1 MFNQFLDNNKDIIDK
16 LRILLVSRQYYWY
29 HASLL
34 ILAEILF
41 NFVII
46 KKINYTEID
55 WVAYMQ
61 EVSGFLKGELDYLN
75 LKGDTG
81 PLVYPA
87 GFVYIFSLL
96 YKITNNG
103 ENIRLAQYIFMGLYI
118 ATLVIILN
126 IYKKSRTFPT
136 YGIYLLLISKRL
148 HSIYVLRC
156 FNDPVAIFFI
166 FCAILAALHHYWSLT
181 SVLFSIS
188 VSIKMN
194 TLLYAPGLALVM
206 FKSIGISNSIINA
219 LIFVIIQV
227 VLGIPFLYHAPKS
240 YISKAFEFSRV
251 FFYKWTVN
259 WKIIDEKIFLN
270 PIFHNILLGL
280 HILFLLIFLVYKWS
294 GPRHDIKTLIINV
307 FKNKKTILHSDY
319 IISVFF
325 ISNFIGIV
333 FSRSL
338 HYQFYSW
345 YYMTLPYL
353 LWQTNIILP
362 LKIILLFCIEFCWN
376 IYPSTPRSS
385 GLLLISHLILLIS
398 LLFYK
403 ENDYEHIKQRKR
415 IKRN

>member
-1 MFNQFLDNNKDIIDK
+1 MFNKFLENNDLIHTLKT
-16 LRILLVSRQYYWY
+16 LLVSRKYYWY
-29 HASLL
+29 HASFL
-34 ILAEILF
+34 IFLEVVF

-55 WVAYMQ
+55 WIAYMQ
-61 EVSGFLKGELDYLN
+61 EVSGFLNGELDYMK

-96 YKITNNG
+96 YKMTNNG

-118 ATLVIILN
+118 ATLVVILK
-126 IYKKSRTFPT
+126 IYQKSKTLPT
-136 YGIYLLLISKRL
+136 VGIYLLLLSKRL

-166 FCAILAALHHYWSLT
+166 FCALLAALHHYWHLT
-181 SVLFSIS
+181 AVLFSIS

-206 FKSIGISNSIINA
+206 FRSIGITHSIINA
-219 LIFVIIQV
+219 LIFVLIQV
-227 VLGIPFLYHAPKS
+227 ILGLPFLYYAPKS
-240 YISKAFEFSRV
+240 YIGKAFEFSRV

-259 WKIIDEKIFLN
+259 WKIVNENIFLN
-270 PIFHNILLGL
+270 PIFHKILLIL
-280 HILFLLIFLVYKWS
+280 HISFLLIFLVYKWS
-294 GPRHDIKTLIINV
+294 GPRHDIKSLLLHGL
-307 FKNKKTILHSDY
+307 KNKKTILTSDY
-319 IISVFF
+319 IISAFF

-353 LWQTNIILP
+353 LWRTNIILP
-362 LKIILLFCIEFCWN
+362 LKVVLLFCIEICWN
-376 IYPSTPRSS
+376 IYPSTQQSS
-385 GLLLISHLILLIS
+385 GLLLICHLILLVAL
-398 LLFYK
+398 LLFR
-403 ENDYEHIKQRKR
+403 EIDYEHIKQRKR
-415 IKRN
+415 TKRN

>member
-1 MFNQFLDNNKDIIDK
+1 MFKQFIDNNKDIIDK
-16 LRILLVSRQYYWY
+16 LRTILVSRQYYWY
-29 HASLL
+29 HASFL
-34 ILAEILF
+34 ILIEILF

-118 ATLVIILN
+118 VTLIVILN
-126 IYKKSRTFPT
+126 IYKKSKTFPT
-136 YGIYLLLISKRL
+136 YGIYLLLVSKRL

-181 SVLFSIS
+181 AILFSIS

-206 FKSIGISNSIINA
+206 FRSIGISNSVINA
-219 LIFVIIQV
+219 LIFVVIQI

-259 WKIIDEKIFLN
+259 WKIVDEKVFLN
-270 PIFHNILLGL
+270 PTFHNILLGL

-294 GPRHDIKTLIINV
+294 GLV
-307 FKNKKTILHSDY
+307 Y
-319 IISVFF
+319 
-325 ISNFIGIV
+325 
-333 FSRSL
+333 
-338 HYQFYSW
+338 FYSF
-345 YYMTLPYL
+345 L
-353 LWQTNIILP
+353 
-362 LKIILLFCIEFCWN
+362 
-376 IYPSTPRSS
+376 
-385 GLLLISHLILLIS
+385 
-398 LLFYK
+398 
-403 ENDYEHIKQRKR
+403 
-415 IKRN
+415 

>member
-1 MFNQFLDNNKDIIDK
+1 MFNQLLEDNKDLVLK
-16 LRILLVSRQYYWY
+16 LRTLLVSRQYYWY
-29 HASLL
+29 HASFL
-34 ILAEILF
+34 IILEVLF

-55 WVAYMQ
+55 WIAYMQ
-61 EVSGFLKGELDYLN
+61 EVSGFLNGEFDYLK

-118 ATLVIILN
+118 ATLVVILN
-126 IYKKSRTFPT
+126 IYKKSKTLPT
-136 YGIYLLLISKRL
+136 YGIYLLLVSKRL

-166 FCAILAALHHYWSLT
+166 FCALLAALHHYWHLT
-181 SVLFSIS
+181 VILFSIS

-206 FKSIGISNSIINA
+206 FRSIGITDSIINA
-219 LIFVIIQV
+219 VIFALIQV
-227 VLGIPFLYHAPKS
+227 ILGIPFLYHAPKS
-240 YISKAFEFSRV
+240 YIGKAFEFSRV

-259 WKIIDEKIFLN
+259 WKIVDEKIFLN
-270 PIFHNILLGL
+270 PVFHKILLAL
-280 HILFLLIFLVYKWS
+280 HIIFLLIFLVYKWS
-294 GPRHDIKTLIINV
+294 GPRHNIKSLLLHG
-307 FKNKKTILHSDY
+307 FKNKRTLLTSDY
-319 IISVFF
+319 IISTFF

-353 LWQTNIILP
+353 LWRTNIILP
-362 LKIILLFCIEFCWN
+362 LKVVLLFCIELCWN
-376 IYPSTPRSS
+376 IYPSTPQSS

-398 LLFYK
+398 LLLFK
-403 ENDYEHIKQRKR
+403 ENDYEQLKQRKR
-415 IKRN
+415 AIRN